1 MQEKAP
7 YNKEAASRK
16 ATYETAKKKYD
27 SKDSK
32 VKFRANC
39 RISIRLDS
47 TVEMVLF
54 SFVCHLSPHNWL
66 ALLWMNQDDDDEP
79 EVSEEAS
86 KSEVQDEAEDDEV
99 MRLLY

>member
-1 MQEKAP
+1 MDNFGLLYTFSKRCSSLGLMQEKAP

-54 SFVCHLSPHNWL
+54 SFVCHLSPHN
-66 ALLWMNQDDDDEP
+66 
-79 EVSEEAS
+79 
-86 KSEVQDEAEDDEV
+86 
-99 MRLLY
+99 